1 MTENYNTGGW
11 NKDVL
16 GGKKIKKLTIEGAWR
31 GGGGN
36 YSGLESSMV
45 HSTILIQRK

>member
-16 GGKKIKKLTIEGAWR
+16 GGKKIEKLTIEGAWK
-31 GGGGN
+31 GGGN

>member
-16 GGKKIKKLTIEGAWR
+16 GGKKNQKINNR
-31 GGGGN
+31 GGVEGGGAIIRDSRVVW
-36 YSGLESSMV
+36 Y
-45 HSTILIQRK
+45 IRRY

>member
-31 GGGGN
+31 GGWAIIRDSRVVW
-36 YSGLESSMV
+36 Y
-45 HSTILIQRK
+45 IRRY